1 MADESAKAVQGI
13 TALIQTMQR
22 QNVEVVVKQM
32 NEQVAFATKEADR
45 VSETTTA
52 VENMA
57 SNVHEM
63 ATSIVEISSLIE
75 QQMHNIETTA
85 RQSQEV
91 AAIAEQTSAGAQ
103 EVRSVS

>member
-1 MADESAKAVQGI
+1 
-13 TALIQTMQR
+13 
-22 QNVEVVVKQM
+22 M

-91 AAIAEQTSAGAQ
+91 LCHCGTN
-103 EVRSVS
+103 VSRCTGSS